1 MWVRFTCPACEQT
14 HQLDMPE
21 TTINM
26 TCSQTGKTVE
36 MRLTAGGDIKSKMLD
51 PKEEAGEPTEEQ
63 S

>member
-36 MRLTAGGDIKSKMLD
+36 MRLTAGGDVKSKMLD
-51 PKEEAGEPTEEQ
+51 PEEEAGEPAEEQ

>member
-36 MRLTAGGDIKSKMLD
+36 MRLTAGGDVKSKMLG
-51 PKEEAGEPTEEQ
+51 PEEEAGEPTEEQ

>member
-36 MRLTAGGDIKSKMLD
+36 MRLTAGGDVKSKMLAPD
-51 PKEEAGEPTEEQ
+51 EEAGGPTEEQ